1 MNVRCSTVRTRVR
14 SGTASQ
20 SVLPVKTITIIV
32 LIAEER
38 QAHTLHLHCIF
49 SFDVV
54 AWFSVS

>member
-1 MNVRCSTVRTRVR
+1 MNVRCGTFRTRVR

-38 QAHTLHLHCIF
+38 QAHTLHLHCVF
-49 SFDVV
+49 SFDV
-54 AWFSVS
+54 ASWFSVS